1 MKKKS
6 YKFKNEIDLV
16 DILKAI
22 FNEKYKIFLILL
34 ISILIGVFYNMQKPE
49 IFKISLNIKNAK
61 STEFTNFLPIY
72 NVLYED
78 LINPKKKKNK
88 LDNNLITI
96 KELML
101 DRFINELS
109 DYEELILILS
119 NNEEIKKEISAL
131 SSKDKEQILY
141 NYAKSLS
148 IDKPKKDNAEYILT
162 YYWHNLDE
170 AKDIL
175 NELLNLVSSNLNER
189 IYKELNDL
197 IIIRERSQ
205 SQKDSIRIEFLT
217 EQSLIAKELNI
228 EFNQID
234 SVNLPAVRSD
244 NDDYSQSNISLNVNR
259 DNFNTYYLKGFKI
272 IDKEIELIKNRKQV
286 DSKNIKLNVNNLK
299 NENINWVEF
308 NINYINVVNQK
319 KTKFNLIIAIFIGF
333 VISLFY
339 IFLVTLFRSLKLI
352 R

>member
-1 MKKKS
+1 
-6 YKFKNEIDLV
+6 
-16 DILKAI
+16 
-22 FNEKYKIFLILL
+22 
-34 ISILIGVFYNMQKPE
+34 
-49 IFKISLNIKNAK
+49 
-61 STEFTNFLPIY
+61 
-72 NVLYED
+72 
-78 LINPKKKKNK
+78 
-88 LDNNLITI
+88 
-96 KELML
+96 ML